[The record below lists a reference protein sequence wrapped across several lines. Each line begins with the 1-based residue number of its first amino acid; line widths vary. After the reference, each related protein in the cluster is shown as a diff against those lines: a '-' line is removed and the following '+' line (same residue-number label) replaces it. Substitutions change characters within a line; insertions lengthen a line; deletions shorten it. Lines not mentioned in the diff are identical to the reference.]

1 MFVSVVCAALLLP
14 GLIHAVPAVQF
25 SAATH
30 YTVAGRPVAIACADF
45 NHDGKVDLVTANQVS
60 NSVSV
65 LLGLGGGA
73 FQSPTNFSV
82 GTTPVFVAIGDFNT
96 NGHWDIVTANYN
108 GASVS
113 VLSGNGDGT
122 FGAATNRSAGD
133 RPSSIAI
140 GDFNRDHNPD
150 LAVVNAVAST
160 ARILLGNGNGTF
172 VNGTTLP
179 VGSGSLDS
187 IVTDDLNGDGKLD
200 LVTASASSGDVSV
213 LLGNGDGTFGTV
225 SNYLATGSFAGGGN
239 LQSAA
244 CGDFDND
251 SILDLVTANKLD
263 GSSTLLKGRG
273 DGSFLTVA
281 TNRVYDSVRFVAV
294 GDFNV
299 DGALDFVA
307 ANTSTTLA
315 LRLGNGNGTFVTD
328 FYSYV
333 GRSQEHVAVADVNG
347 DGLLDLLTLNGAAN
361 SVSVLLNQ
369 SIPALRIDP
378 VGNALRISWPNRAG
392 YQFESSTNFGS
403 PWLPRGNLP
412 PAVNGQIVLTNLPS
426 GEQEFYRLKRL

>member
-1 MFVSVVCAALLLP
+1 MRAVRRTNQGCAALSLMLVSVVCAALLLP
-14 GLIHAVPAVQF
+14 CLIHAVPAVQF

-73 FQSPTNFSV
+73 FQTPTNFSV

-108 GASVS
+108 SGSVS

-122 FGAATNRSAGD
+122 FAAATNRSAGD

-140 GDFNRDHNPD
+140 GDFNRDQNPD
-150 LAVVNAVAST
+150 FAVVNTVVST
-160 ARILLGNGNGTF
+160 VNIRLGIGDGTFGNGTTMS
-172 VNGTTLP
+172 VPG
-179 VGSGSLDS
+179 GSLYS
-187 IVTDDLNGDGKLD
+187 IVTDDFNGDGKLD
-200 LVTASASSGDVSV
+200 LVTTSAGSGDVSV

-225 SNYLATGSFAGGGN
+225 SNYSATRITSGAPN

-251 SILDLVTANKLD
+251 SILDLVTANYVD
-263 GSSTLLKGRG
+263 ESSTFLKGRG

-281 TNRVYDSVRFVAV
+281 TNRVYDSVKSHGF
-294 GDFNV
+294 
-299 DGALDFVA
+299 DG
-307 ANTSTTLA
+307 
-315 LRLGNGNGTFVTD
+315 
-328 FYSYV
+328 
-333 GRSQEHVAVADVNG
+333 
-347 DGLLDLLTLNGAAN
+347 
-361 SVSVLLNQ
+361 
-369 SIPALRIDP
+369 
-378 VGNALRISWPNRAG
+378 
-392 YQFESSTNFGS
+392 
-403 PWLPRGNLP
+403 
-412 PAVNGQIVLTNLPS
+412 
-426 GEQEFYRLKRL
+426 